1 MRVYTIHH
9 DPLSADPESE
19 FVVIKEGFC
28 WPALVFTA
36 LWALWHRMW
45 LAFAL
50 LLAAGVALELALAV
64 SGADEVA
71 SLAIG
76 LGYSLLVGYGA
87 NDWRRRALA
96 RRGLAWMGI
105 VAAANAE
112 AALHRY
118 VDRNPDLA
126 SYRPVSPGQV
136 LGQVVGQIPG
146 QVLGQP

>member
-9 DPLSADPESE
+9 DPLSADPDSE

-45 LAFAL
+45 LAFVAL
-50 LLAAGVALELALAV
+50 LVAGLALESALAI
-64 SGADEVA
+64 SGADDVA

-76 LGYSLLVGYGA
+76 LGYALLVGYGA
-87 NDWRRRALA
+87 NDWRRRSLA
-96 RRGLAWMGI
+96 RRGNALMGI
-105 VAAANAE
+105 VAAPDTE

-118 VDRNPDLA
+118 VDRNPGLA
-126 SYRPVSPGQV
+126 PRRPASPDQV
-136 LGQVVGQIPG
+136 LG
-146 QVLGQP
+146 LS